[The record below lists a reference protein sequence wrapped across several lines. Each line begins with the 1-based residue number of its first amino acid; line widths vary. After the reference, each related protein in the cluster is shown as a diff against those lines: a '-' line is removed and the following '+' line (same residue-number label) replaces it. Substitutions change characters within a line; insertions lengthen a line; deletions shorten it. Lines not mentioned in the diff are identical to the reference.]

1 MIEKTN
7 GMKKMKLWMLAAMLG
22 CGLASGMLTSCSDVT
37 DNPAKPATADGLAGE
52 TFVNGDMMD
61 RSVKPGDD
69 FWTYAQGTW
78 LKTHESLDDGFQNT
92 SWGLNQLI
100 FERAKQTSTLPL
112 VEHLRSHMVAN
123 GSGAKEREI
132 LNGLF
137 MALQPGETKADF
149 IRSCAKA
156 SEIGLEMMLGN
167 GLENVD
173 GVFRMTV
180 ASACPTY
187 LVMNYLSD
195 NQAEKA
201 LSHIQMMLGYLGY
214 DEMYG
219 APVAEAIL
227 DIEVKLMEIADEASA
242 KMGVRPMRNTRFRS
256 EPLARMTRADGNN
269 ELLEVMN
276 EAFNPDGKL
285 PVAES
290 AMKVLRLIEE
300 TDIGMLQ
307 AYSSYAI
314 MSQTHAF
321 MPDSFEYPGEDY
333 VDTNIDAAVPF
344 VWDGL
349 AKEALGELCNTDR
362 CREMM
367 EKMRT
372 IFDQRIQRLTWM
384 SDATKE
390 NARKKLAM
398 MKFNIGFP
406 ENPRINDLT
415 LTGSCLLED
424 ILQVHRFTR
433 NLDLSLVGKN
443 AVDVSWDFI
452 IASEMGVN
460 QNNAFYSIINNQL
473 YILPVFVMAPLF
485 VNEDA
490 LINYVTATVF
500 GHEMSHGFDSQGSNY
515 NEAGAEKNWWTAED
529 TQKFQVQQQ
538 LMVNRYNKLEQYPGQ
553 PANGLLTLP
562 ENMADVA
569 GFNLAY
575 QLYKST
581 ISDKSAE
588 EQQHLKREFFLH
600 STLLWQADQSQ
611 EEKAAYLADPHS
623 TNENRIRGI
632 VSLQDDWYDL
642 FNVKPGDK
650 LYVAPEERP
659 VIW

>member
-1 MIEKTN
+1 
-7 GMKKMKLWMLAAMLG
+7 MKLWMLAALLG
-22 CGLASGMLTSCSDVT
+22 CGLASAMLTSCSDVT
-37 DNPAKPATADGLAGE
+37 DNPVKPATPDGLGGE
-52 TFVNGDMMD
+52 TFENENLMD

-69 FWTYAQGTW
+69 FWAYALGTW
-78 LKTHESLDDGFQNT
+78 LKTKDVFDDGFQNT

-112 VEHLRSHMVAN
+112 VEHLKSHMVAN

-132 LNGLF
+132 LSDLF
-137 MALQPGETKADF
+137 TALQPGETKADF

-156 SEIGLEMMLGN
+156 SEMGLVMMLGN
-167 GLENVD
+167 GMENVD

-180 ASACPTY
+180 ASATPTY
-187 LVMNYLSD
+187 LAKRFLMDSQVD
-195 NQAEKA
+195 KA
-201 LSHIQMMLGYLGY
+201 LEHIKMMLGYLGY
-214 DEMYG
+214 DEAYG

-227 DIEVKLMEIADEASA
+227 DIEVKLMEITDEASV
-242 KMGVRPMRNTRFRS
+242 KMGVKPMRNTFFRT
-256 EPLARMTRADGNN
+256 EPLARMTRAASNN
-269 ELLEVMN
+269 ELVEVMN

-307 AYSSYAI
+307 AYNSYAI

-321 MPDSFEYPGEDY
+321 MPDSFEYPEEGY

-344 VWDGL
+344 VWDGM
-349 AKEALGELCNTDR
+349 AKEALAKLCNTDR
-362 CREMM
+362 CRAMM
-367 EKMRT
+367 EQMRT
-372 IFDQRIQRLTWM
+372 IFDQRIQGLSWM
-384 SDATKE
+384 SDATKK

-424 ILQVHRFTR
+424 ILQIRRFTR
-433 NLDLSLVGKN
+433 SVEQSMVGKN
-443 AVDVSWDFI
+443 ALDVSWDFI
-452 IASEMGVN
+452 FAGELGIN
-460 QNNAFYSIINNQL
+460 TNNAFYSSMNNQL
-473 YILPVFVMAPLF
+473 YILPVFVMPPLF

-490 LINYVTATVF
+490 LMNYVTATVF
-500 GHEMSHGFDSQGSNY
+500 GHEMSHGFDSKGSNY
-515 NEAGAEKNWWTAED
+515 DEGGAQKNWWTAED

-575 QLYKST
+575 QLYKNS
-581 ISDKSAE
+581 IGDKSAE

-600 STLLWQADQSQ
+600 SALLWQADQSQ
-611 EEKAAYLADPHS
+611 EEKAAYLTDPHS
-623 TNENRIRGI
+623 TNENRVRGI
-632 VSLQDDWYDL
+632 VSLMDDWYDL

>member
-1 MIEKTN
+1 
-7 GMKKMKLWMLAAMLG
+7 MKKMKLWMLAAMLG

-37 DNPAKPATADGLAGE
+37 DNPVKPANQDGLAGE
-52 TFVNGDMMD
+52 TFENENMMD

-78 LKTHESLDDGFQNT
+78 LKTHESFDEGFQNT

-112 VEHLRSHMVAN
+112 VEHLKSHMVAN

-137 MALQPGETKADF
+137 TALQPGETKADF

-156 SEIGLEMMLGN
+156 SEMGLDMMLGN

-180 ASACPTY
+180 ASATPTY
-187 LVMNYLSD
+187 IAKNFLSD
-195 NQAEKA
+195 NQADKA
-201 LSHIQMMLGYLGY
+201 LAHIKMMLGYLGY
-214 DEMYG
+214 DESYG

-227 DIEVKLMEIADEASA
+227 DIEMKLMEIADEASV
-242 KMGVRPMRNTRFRS
+242 KMGVKPMRNTRFRT
-256 EPLARMTRADGNN
+256 EPLARMTRAASNN

-276 EAFNPDGKL
+276 EAFNPDGKVL
-285 PVAES
+285 VAES
-290 AMKVLRLIEE
+290 AMKVLRMIEE
-300 TDIGMLQ
+300 TDIGTLQ
-307 AYSSYAI
+307 AYNNYAI

-321 MPDSFEYPGEDY
+321 MPDSFEYPEEGY
-333 VDTNIDAAVPF
+333 VDTNVNAAVPF

-349 AKEALGELCNTDR
+349 AKEALGRLCNTDR

-372 IFDQRIQRLTWM
+372 IFDQRIQGLAWM

-424 ILQVHRFTR
+424 ILQVNRFMR
-433 NLDLSLVGKN
+433 SVELSIVGKN

-452 IASEMGVN
+452 FVGEMGIN
-460 QNNAFYSIINNQL
+460 QNNAFYSAINNQL
-473 YILPVFVMAPLF
+473 YILPVFVTAPLF
-485 VNEDA
+485 ADEDG
-490 LINYVTATVF
+490 LMNYVTAMVF
-500 GHEMSHGFDSQGSNY
+500 GHEMSHGFDSNGSKY
-515 NEAGAEKNWWTAED
+515 NEVGAEKNWWTAED

-538 LMVNRYNKLEQYPGQ
+538 LMVDRYNKLEQYPGQ

-600 STLLWQADQSQ
+600 STLLWQTDQSQ
-611 EEKAAYLADPHS
+611 EEKADYLTDPHS
-623 TNENRIRGI
+623 TNENRIRGM